1 MGYLLIFNTP
11 VGGPVWSGPVRSG
24 PVRVPVLRSPVRSG
38 FFRVRLVRSGP
49 DPLGAGP
56 VRSESHGPLVRC
68 GPVRWS
74 DLGSGPVP
82 SLGRIRAIDNVN
94 LIIRETPVTVAHSI
108 VFSGVLLCCIL
119 ISILQYGIRA

>member
-1 MGYLLIFNTP
+1 MVLFG
-11 VGGPVWSGPVRSG
+11 WSGPVA
-24 PVRVPVLRSPVRSG
+24 VRVPVLRSPVRSG
-38 FFRVRLVRSGP
+38 FFRGRLVRSGP

-82 SLGRIRAIDNVN
+82 SLMHIAITFESTGVYRPTLYICIRA
-94 LIIRETPVTVAHSI
+94 RECI
-108 VFSGVLLCCIL
+108 V
-119 ISILQYGIRA
+119 YR